1 MRKSAVF
8 GMIIVLAVTSLT
20 GCSLSGLSAA
30 ADGILSV
37 DKPTE
42 TTVRKMIRG
51 KLVKKVFTSSSAGVT
66 FTLPEGWTY
75 ATDEEL
81 AKLETDDAAS
91 LTDEEKTDLGSKK
104 YFVIEDMK
112 AVNDTTGDI
121 AGVLIEK
128 QYTNITASQYVRD
141 SYDKALASAGGTGI
155 TLDSATMKPLAGRY
169 WDYCSMSV
177 IGSSFIM
184 NAYAARDG
192 EYMII
197 IYTADTDTDDGSMDI
212 IKSAFAPLQ

>member
-1 MRKSAVF
+1 
-8 GMIIVLAVTSLT
+8 MIIVPAVTSLS

-30 ADGILSV
+30 ADGLLTA

-42 TTVRKMIRG
+42 TTVRKMTRG
-51 KLVKKVFTSSSAGVT
+51 KLVKKVFTSTSAGVT

-81 AKLETDDAAS
+81 TKLEADDAAS
-91 LTDEEKTDLGSKK
+91 LTEEEKADLGSKK

-112 AVNDTTGDI
+112 AVNDTTGDT

-128 QYTNITASQYVRD
+128 QYTNITASQYARD
-141 SYDKALASAGGTGI
+141 TYDKALASAGGTGI
-155 TLDSATMKPLAGRY
+155 TLDSATMKLLAGRY
-169 WDYCSMSV
+169 WDYCSMSI
-177 IGSSFIM
+177 IGTSVDLTM
-184 NAYAARDG
+184 YAARDG

-197 IYTADTDTDDGSMDI
+197 IYTGDADPDDGSMDI